1 MQEPDTPELYPL
13 PEPLLA
19 STLMTARAVLF
30 DLDGTLADTAPDLA
44 AAANKM
50 RDARGLEL
58 LPLDVFRP
66 VASAGARGLLG
77 AAFGIGPDDP
87 KFASMRDEFLA
98 NYEADLCVETI
109 LFPGIGPLLDELT
122 ARNVRWGIVTNKV
135 ARLTEPL
142 VALLGLAEV
151 ASCVVSGD
159 TTPHSKPH
167 PAPLLHA
174 ASEIGVSPGHIVYV
188 GDDMRDVKAG
198 KAAGMMTIAAAYGY
212 CGTDSPPETWDA
224 DCVVESP
231 DRLAQVLRGSV

>member
-1 MQEPDTPELYPL
+1 MQDPDTPELYPL

-19 STLMTARAVLF
+19 SGLMTARAVLF

-58 LPLDVFRP
+58 LPLEVFRP

-77 AAFGIGPDDP
+77 AAFGIGPNDP
-87 KFASMRDEFLA
+87 QFIAMRDEFLA

-109 LFPGIGPLLDELT
+109 LFPGIGLLLDELN

-135 ARLTEPL
+135 SRLTEPL
-142 VALLGLAEV
+142 VAQLGLAEV
-151 ASCVVSGD
+151 AGCVVSGD

-174 ASEIGVSPGHIVYV
+174 ASALGVSPGHIVYV
-188 GDDMRDVKAG
+188 GDDLRDVQAG

-212 CGTDSPPETWDA
+212 CGIESSPMTWDA
-224 DCVVESP
+224 DCVVDTP
-231 DRLAQVLRGSV
+231 DHLAQVLRGSI

>member
-1 MQEPDTPELYPL
+1 
-13 PEPLLA
+13 
-19 STLMTARAVLF
+19 
-30 DLDGTLADTAPDLA
+30 
-44 AAANKM
+44 
-50 RDARGLEL
+50 
-58 LPLDVFRP
+58 
-66 VASAGARGLLG
+66 
-77 AAFGIGPDDP
+77 
-87 KFASMRDEFLA
+87 
-98 NYEADLCVETI
+98 
-109 LFPGIGPLLDELT
+109 LLDELT

-174 ASEIGVSPGHIVYV
+174 AAELGVSPSHIVYV
-188 GDDMRDVKAG
+188 GDDARDVKAG